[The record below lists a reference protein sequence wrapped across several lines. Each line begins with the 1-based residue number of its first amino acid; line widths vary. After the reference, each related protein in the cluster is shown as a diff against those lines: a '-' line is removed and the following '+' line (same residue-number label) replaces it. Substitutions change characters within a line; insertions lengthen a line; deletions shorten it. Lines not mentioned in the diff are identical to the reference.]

1 MLLIA
6 GLIFYFTGNTKVGGI
21 LLGIWGALTV
31 IGIIGS
37 VVAGAGALAFM

>member
-37 VVAGAGALAFM
+37 IVSGIGAAVLM

>member
-37 VVAGAGALAFM
+37 LVTGISAAALL